1 MKTTPDKC
9 HLLISSTSQ
18 CELKIG
24 HVTIKSSICEKL
36 LEITIDNKLRL
47 NSHVEDLWKKT
58 SRKIHALT
66 RVRGGS
72 SAAATSKMEFFV
84 IIVNGF

>member
-1 MKTTPDKC
+1 MKATPDKC

-36 LEITIDNKLRL
+36 LEIRIDNKLRL
-47 NSHVEDLWKKT
+47 NSHVEDL
-58 SRKIHALT
+58 
-66 RVRGGS
+66 
-72 SAAATSKMEFFV
+72 
-84 IIVNGF
+84 